1 MTNELNTDGVGD
13 DSKRTLA
20 NKEQLSSIAQMN
32 SFQRSIAA
40 TSEFIHDVN
49 RKIRVMFRQIRDEKE
64 AGNKGL
70 ELFLDQ
76 LYFEHPELRGDKAA
90 ALLYAR
96 KFAKGEMERRSAIR
110 ERNEWREMQGPLA
123 EFGDEEPFTDLP
135 GDGDFAKAILKH
147 ERSKK

>member
-64 AGNKGL
+64 AGNKIL

-96 KFAKGEMERRSAIR
+96 KFAKAELAKRTTIR
-110 ERNEWREMQGPLA
+110 EAAEMRAIQGALCECDDDNSPM
-123 EFGDEEPFTDLP
+123 EQLP
-135 GDGDFAKAILKH
+135 
-147 ERSKK
+147 